1 MSKFIA
7 NLLVLAM
14 AVTFALM
21 AMRLDGALAF
31 FGWFWAVLL
40 FIATAVNWSRASKN

>member
-21 AMRLDGALAF
+21 AMRVGGVLAF
-31 FGWFWAVLL
+31 FGWFWAVIL
-40 FIATAVNWSRASKN
+40 FIAVTVNWSRASKN